1 MTRATGLCLLT
12 LIMTLAAGRLQ
23 ADVLHLADGSRI
35 VGTIKMIDET
45 EAVLTDTFAGEL
57 KVPRDA
63 ITSIETAEPV
73 TIQFEDTSYLTGTL
87 DTPSSGRTV
96 IHVKGAGSRPVD
108 LGNVDGVYGV
118 DPLELQR
125 LELAIKTESEAN
137 VGINFTSGNS
147 ESENL
152 HLDGRLVT
160 RSNKNRYTLS
170 GEYNQEESDN
180 VLVKEN
186 WSGLVKYDHFVSERW
201 FWFNSATF
209 ESDEFADL
217 DLRAAL
223 AAGMGLQIFDTD
235 ATSLSM
241 EIGPSYV
248 DENFDE
254 SEDQSFVGSRWAINY
269 DQTLWKNVSFFFYNE
284 GLLGLE
290 DTSDLTVRTRTGV
303 RLDVTDHIIARIQTA
318 MDWNKSPPPDTEGT
332 DWVNSLTIGFTF

>member
-35 VGTIKMIDET
+35 VGTIKQIDET

-63 ITSIETAEPV
+63 ITSLETAEPV
-73 TIQFEDTSYLTGTL
+73 TIQFEDNSYLTGRL

-96 IHVKGAGSRPVD
+96 INVKGSGSRPVD
-108 LGNVDGVYGV
+108 LGNVDGVYGE

-125 LELAIKTESEAN
+125 RELAIKTEAQAN

-152 HLDGRLVT
+152 HLDGRLIT
-160 RSNKNRYTLS
+160 RSKKNRYTLS
-170 GEYNQEESDN
+170 GEYNREKSEDI
-180 VLVKEN
+180 LVKEN
-186 WSGLVKYDHFVSERW
+186 WSGLVKYDHFVSDKW

-217 DLRAAL
+217 NLRSAL
-223 AAGMGLQIFDTD
+223 SAGIGYQIFDTD
-235 ATSLSM
+235 DRSLSL
-241 EIGPSYV
+241 EIGPSYIN
-248 DENFDE
+248 ENFDE
-254 SEDQSFVGSRWAINY
+254 AEDQSYVGSRWAINY
-269 DQTLWKNVSFFFYNE
+269 DQSLWQNVSLFFYNE

-290 DTSDLTVRTRTGV
+290 DTSDLTVRTRTGLRV
-303 RLDVTDHIIARIQTA
+303 DVTDHIIARIQTA
-318 MDWNKSPPPDTEGT
+318 MDWDKSPPPETEAT
-332 DWVNSLTIGFTF
+332 DWENSLTIGFTF